1 MTMATFGLVSMIGMT
16 LGFRF
21 NVMAL
26 FPAIGVALLYVA
38 CIEVGRG
45 DGGGE
50 VVLAM
55 ILTAAALQVGYLV
68 GIVLRSIA
76 VFSVVPAARRILVQG
91 RWGLVQK

>member
-1 MTMATFGLVSMIGMT
+1 MTTVTFGLVSLVGAT

-45 DGGGE
+45 HGGGE
-50 VVLAM
+50 VVLTM

-68 GIVLRSIA
+68 GTVLRSIA
-76 VFSVVPAARRILVQG
+76 IFSVAPAVRRILVQG
-91 RWGLVQK
+91 R

>member
-1 MTMATFGLVSMIGMT
+1 MTMATFGLVSLIGMT

-21 NVMAL
+21 NVMVL
-26 FPAIGVALLYVA
+26 GPAIGIALLYVA

-45 DGGGE
+45 DDASQ

-68 GIVLRSIA
+68 AIVLRSIA
-76 VFSVVPAARRILVQG
+76 VYSVAPAARRILAQG
-91 RWGLVQK
+91 R

>member
-91 RWGLVQK
+91 R

>member
-1 MTMATFGLVSMIGMT
+1 MTMVTFGLISLIGMT

-55 ILTAAALQVGYLV
+55 ILTATALQVGYLV

-91 RWGLVQK
+91 R